1 MRVSTSDRA
10 MRLVLATFA
19 LLSTALLVLEVLG
32 IKPWTTS
39 PAAWGSTYL
48 HLPVYVAIPRFLQSN
63 SPIITPVSWAALV
76 GAWVWSSRVTK
87 TQWGRVGIDKD
98 LFRLLAQMRGAN
110 TRTLL
115 LKSLSVP
122 KDRSQLAKDLSLDWS
137 TIDYQIEVL
146 LKHKLVSE
154 KSTHGQVKVYE
165 LSVLGVTLL
174 KALEELER
182 ARNSAQTSSL
192 YQSP

>member
-1 MRVSTSDRA
+1 M
-10 MRLVLATFA
+10 
-19 LLSTALLVLEVLG
+19 
-32 IKPWTTS
+32 
-39 PAAWGSTYL
+39 
-48 HLPVYVAIPRFLQSN
+48 
-63 SPIITPVSWAALV
+63 
-76 GAWVWSSRVTK
+76 
-87 TQWGRVGIDKD
+87 
-98 LFRLLAQMRGAN
+98 
-110 TRTLL
+110 L

-165 LSVLGVTLL
+165 LSELGVTLL

-182 ARNSAQTSSL
+182 AGSSGQTRSVFHPS
-192 YQSP
+192 